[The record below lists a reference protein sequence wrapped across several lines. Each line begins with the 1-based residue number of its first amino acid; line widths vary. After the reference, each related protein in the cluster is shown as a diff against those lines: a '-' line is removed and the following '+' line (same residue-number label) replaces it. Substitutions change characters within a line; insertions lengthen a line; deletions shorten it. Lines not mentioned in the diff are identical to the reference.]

1 MSFAPE
7 DNLAYT
13 LAGVK
18 KSNPYDRRR
27 SFAQRLQAQGMDFSP
42 VDHPLQ
48 GAARL
53 AQALVG
59 GWMGG
64 KIDADEKKAGED
76 RNTKLTAAMSEP
88 DPTKRIGLIS
98 ALDPE
103 LGIRLSGQ
111 MAIEQAK
118 TAQQREGL
126 QAAAGNFG
134 ASYGV
139 GGGGVQSA
147 PLPAPGGYQGT
158 LGGFESGNNPKAVN
172 PQSGA
177 GGQFQF
183 MPQTWAEVRAKHPDL
198 QLPETPMQAS
208 EQQQA
213 AAEARF
219 RDSNAQALQG
229 AGIPVTPATLYLAH
243 RAGAQGAQTLIKA
256 DPNAPMAAVVPQSWI
271 AQNPDMQGKTVGQFL
286 QMAQSR
292 FPGGGQPPAQ
302 QVNVRATPAGQ
313 PQPLTINM
321 GGPGGVPQGSA
332 ENVGMPPQPSPQGVQ
347 GPTMMAQAPPQA
359 PAIPDVPRPRP
370 SPQQLQQY
378 QQRLA
383 TGEFGNDQGAVNRA
397 RAALEAELDRDWAVQ
412 RDRAKMQF
420 GQQTTDYADQRRA
433 QREADKEDRTR
444 NQPSRQEIEKLQ
456 TARSEAATIVSAL
469 EDFRRE
475 FENAGTWDA
484 VKSVAGANT
493 PLNTAYNTAALLAKG
508 EQLFNLGVL
517 NGPDLDIIRRTLPDP
532 STPKGAMTSPANMSA
547 AVGKVVDLL
556 QTRLAARE
564 KQLGL
569 PVTDVRGMANEIR
582 ATMPGG
588 QTPQPSN
595 GPIAPGAIEE
605 GYRFKGGNPAD
616 KNNWERVR

>member
-1 MSFAPE
+1 MTVLPE
-7 DNLAYT
+7 EGLAYT
-13 LAGVK
+13 LAGTRRA
-18 KSNPYDRRR
+18 NPYDRRR
-27 SFAQRLQAQGMDFSP
+27 AFGQSLLQQSMSEKP
-42 VDHPLQ
+42 IQHPLQ
-48 GAARL
+48 GFARL
-53 AQALVG
+53 AQALAG
-59 GWMGG
+59 GWASSQAD
-64 KIDADEKKAGED
+64 DAEASAAKD
-76 RNTKLTAAMSEP
+76 RNTKLTAAMSEA
-88 DPTKRIGLIS
+88 DPMKRIGLIS

-103 LGIRLSGQ
+103 LGARLSGQ
-111 MAIEQAK
+111 LAIEQAK

-126 QAAAGNFG
+126 QAAAANFG
-134 ASYGV
+134 SSY
-139 GGGGVQSA
+139 GGGGGIQSA

-158 LGGFESGNNPKAVN
+158 LGGLESGNNPKAVN

-177 GGQFQF
+177 AGQFQF

-198 QLPETPMQAS
+198 QLPDSPTQATP
-208 EQQQA
+208 QQQA

-219 RDSNAQALQG
+219 RDSNAQAFQA
-229 AGIPVTPATLYLAH
+229 AGIPPTPANLYLAH
-243 RAGAQGAQTLIKA
+243 RTGAQGAQTLLKS
-256 DPNAPMAAVVPQSWI
+256 DPNAPMEAVVPQSWI

-286 QMAQSR
+286 QMTQAR
-292 FPGGGQPPAQ
+292 FPGGQPTQ
-302 QVNVRATPAGQ
+302 QSVNVQATQPGQ

-321 GGPGGVPQGSA
+321 GGPNGIPQGSA

-347 GPTMMAQAPPQA
+347 GPTMMAQAPRP
-359 PAIPDVPRPRP
+359 PAIPDVPRPQP
-370 SPQQLQQY
+370 SPQQLQQF

-383 TGEFGNDQGAVNRA
+383 AGEFGNDQGAVNRA

-420 GQQTTDYADQRRA
+420 DQQSKDYADQRRA
-433 QREADKEDRTR
+433 QREADKEERTR
-444 NQPSRQEIEKLQ
+444 NQPSRSEIEKLQ

-475 FENAGTWDA
+475 FEKTGTWDA

-493 PLNTAYNTAALLAKG
+493 PVNTAYNTAALLAKG

-532 STPKGAMTSPANMSA
+532 STPKGAMTSTANMGA

-569 PVTDVRGMANEIR
+569 PVTDVRGMANELR

-588 QTPQPSN
+588 PAQQPSN

-616 KNNWERVR
+616 KNNWERVQ

>member
-1 MSFAPE
+1 MSFMPE
-7 DNLAYT
+7 NDLAYT
-13 LAGVK
+13 LAGVGRRK
-18 KSNPYDRRR
+18 DPYSERRTM
-27 SFAQRLQAQGMDFSP
+27 AQRLMAQGMDSSP
-42 VDHPLQ
+42 IQSPWQ

-59 GWMGG
+59 AYSNYTV
-64 KIDADEKKAGED
+64 DRDEKKATED
-76 RNTKLTAAMSEP
+76 RNTKLSEAMGEK

-111 MAIEQAK
+111 MAIEQDKVAR
-118 TAQQREGL
+118 QREGL
-126 QAAAGNFG
+126 QTAAGSFG

-147 PLPAPGGYQGT
+147 PLAPPGGTGNAGQAIAGI
-158 LGGFESGNNPKAVN
+158 ESGGKYDAVGPVANPKGNRAYGKYQVLDSNIPAWTQEVLGKPMSPQEFLASPQAQEAVFQAKFGQYVQKYGSPEAASRAWFAGEGGMNNPGAADVN
-172 PQSGA
+172 GMTVQGYGNKFAQAYGPGA
-177 GGQFQF
+177 GG
-183 MPQTWAEVRAKHPDL
+183 P
-198 QLPETPMQAS
+198 
-208 EQQQA
+208 
-213 AAEARF
+213 
-219 RDSNAQALQG
+219 
-229 AGIPVTPATLYLAH
+229 
-243 RAGAQGAQTLIKA
+243 
-256 DPNAPMAAVVPQSWI
+256 
-271 AQNPDMQGKTVGQFL
+271 
-286 QMAQSR
+286 
-292 FPGGGQPPAQ
+292 QPPAAPP
-302 QVNVRATPAGQ
+302 VNVRATPPGQ

-332 ENVGMPPQPSPQGVQ
+332 ESVGMPPQPSPQGVQ

-359 PAIPDVPRPRP
+359 PAIPDVPRPQP
-370 SPQQLQQY
+370 SPQQIQQY

-397 RAALEAELDRDWAVQ
+397 RAALEAELDRDWGVQ

-420 GQQTTDYADQRRA
+420 GQQTTDYADQRRT
-433 QREADKEDRTR
+433 QREMEKDER
-444 NQPSRQEIEKLQ
+444 NRSQPSRQEIEKLQ

-475 FENAGTWDA
+475 FEKAGTWDA

-493 PLNTAYNTAALLAKG
+493 PVNTAYNTAALLAKG

-532 STPKGAMTSPANMSA
+532 STPKGAMTSTANMSV

-556 QTRLAARE
+556 QTRLASRE

-569 PVTDVRGMANEIR
+569 PVTDVRGLANDIR

-588 QTPQPSN
+588 PTQQPTG
-595 GPIAPGAIEE
+595 GPIAPGAIED

-616 KNNWERVR
+616 RNSWERVQ